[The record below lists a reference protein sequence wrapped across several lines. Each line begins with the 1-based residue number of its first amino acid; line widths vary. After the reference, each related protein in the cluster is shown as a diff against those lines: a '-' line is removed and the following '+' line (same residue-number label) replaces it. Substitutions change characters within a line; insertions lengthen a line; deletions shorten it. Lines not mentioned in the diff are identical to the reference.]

1 LVGAE
6 RFFGGIK
13 SKLIQLFRFFS
24 KMSSDQQ
31 TLFRRVEKSF
41 QQKEVSRSTAG
52 SAKAARR
59 SLVPRERCPPLVDVL
74 SAESDAQVIELDPV
88 AAVRRFTF
96 AQHEGLVLLS
106 GALSPCEQLRLARR
120 AFVDYAEPPN
130 QSNLSAGHDAAS
142 LSRLFVRS
150 ELEHDAAAADLL
162 ASRRWV
168 TLGYQYDW
176 TRRVYDEAAFE
187 PMPRDLH
194 TLVRSFVRT
203 AYEAEAAIV
212 NYYFADSSLCGHLDD
227 AERFL
232 DAPIVSI
239 SLGLDCVFLI
249 GGPTRDIA
257 PTPLLLRSG
266 DVVLMGGASRRA
278 YHGVPRIFA
287 DSFAADGG
295 EEAISQLSSS
305 IVDEAERAREVA
317 LLRSVWMRLHSMR
330 INLNVRQV
338 NASVQR

>member
-1 LVGAE
+1 MA
-6 RFFGGIK
+6 
-13 SKLIQLFRFFS
+13 QQQQ
-24 KMSSDQQ
+24 QQ

-74 SAESDAQVIELDPV
+74 SAEPDAQVIELSPV
-88 AAVRRFTF
+88 GAVRRFTF

-106 GALSPCEQLRLARR
+106 GALLPCEQLRLARR

-130 QSNLSAGHDAAS
+130 QSNLSASHDAAS

-176 TRRVYDEAAFE
+176 TRRIYDDAAFE

-194 TLVRSFVRT
+194 TLVLSFVRT
-203 AYEAEAAIV
+203 AFGESQAYEAEAAIV

-266 DVVLMGGASRRA
+266 DVVLMGGASRRS

-287 DSFAADGG
+287 DSFATDGG

-305 IVDEAERAREVA
+305 VVGETERAREVA
-317 LLRSVWMRLHSMR
+317 LLRSVWTRLRSTR

-338 NASVQR
+338 NAVQR